1 MLMMLSER
9 LAKMPNISTFHSAPW
24 RVGVIG
30 TGFIARSLINVIRD
44 MPDLKVTGVLT
55 RRPLDLV
62 DGIGNDINLTQSTS
76 ELIDHCDVVV
86 ECSGDVLHAT
96 EVIRDAMAANLPVV
110 TMNSE
115 FQVTCGSYFADKGYL
130 TEAEGDQPGSTA
142 ALYKDVIDMGFTPQ
156 VYGNMKGFM
165 NLDPSPEDMIYWS
178 ERQGLSVEMTTSF
191 TDGTK
196 VQVEQAF
203 VANMY
208 GADIAQTGLLAPE
221 DKDFNAAA
229 MALGEAAAR
238 HGQPLSDFVVSPGQV
253 PGVFIVASHA
263 DVHQPVLRYLKLGDG
278 PHYVLIK
285 PYHLCAMEIP
295 KTIRAARAGEPP
307 LLNNSARPR
316 ISVGAIAKKPI
327 PAGQTIK
334 HGVGSFLLRGEA
346 VRIADAPRHA
356 PIGLIQNA
364 TTIRAIEPGQMLQL
378 DDIDLPDSFGRDIGL
393 KIQSQP

>member
-1 MLMMLSER
+1 MATVPTPHSE
-9 LAKMPNISTFHSAPW
+9 PW

-44 MPDLKVTGVLT
+44 MPDLTVTRALT
-55 RRPLDLV
+55 RRPTDGV
-62 DGIGNDINLTQSTS
+62 DCIGDDVKLTQSAN
-76 ELIDHCDVVV
+76 ELIDNCDVVV
-86 ECSGDVLHAT
+86 ECSGDVLHAS

-115 FQVTCGSYFADKGYL
+115 FQVTCGSYFVEKGYL

-142 ALYKDVIDMGFTPQ
+142 ALYKDVVAMGFKPQ

-165 NLDPSPEDMIYWS
+165 NLDPSPEDMTYWA
-178 ERQGLSVEMTTSF
+178 ERQGLRVEMTTSF

-208 GADIAQTGLLAPE
+208 GADIAQTGLLAQE

-229 MALGEAAAR
+229 IALGEAAAR
-238 HGQPLSDFVVSPGQV
+238 HGTPLSDFIVSPGQV
-253 PGVFIVASHA
+253 PGVFIVASH
-263 DVHQPVLRYLKLGDG
+263 DEIHQPVLRYLKLGDG

-295 KTIRAARAGEPP
+295 KTIRAVRAGEPP

-316 ISVGAIAKKPI
+316 ISVGAVAKKPI
-327 PAGQTIK
+327 AAGEPIP

-346 VRIADAPRHA
+346 VRTADAPRHV

-364 TTIRAIEPGQMLQL
+364 VTARAIEPGQMLEL

-393 KIQSQP
+393 GILSQG

>member
-1 MLMMLSER
+1 MVVS
-9 LAKMPNISTFHSAPW
+9 PNISDPW

-44 MPDLKVTGVLT
+44 MPDLTVTRALT
-55 RRPLDLV
+55 RRSLESV
-62 DGIGNDINLTQSTS
+62 EGIGDDVRLTQSAN

-86 ECSGDVLHAT
+86 ECSGDVLHAS
-96 EVIRDAMAANLPVV
+96 EVIRDAMAANLPIV

-115 FQVTCGSYFADKGYL
+115 FQVTCGSYFVDKGYL

-142 ALYKDVIDMGFTPQ
+142 ALYKDVIAMGFTPQ

-165 NLDPSPEDMIYWS
+165 NLDPSPEDMAYWA

-208 GADIAQTGLLAPE
+208 GADIAKTGLLAPE

-229 MALGEAAAR
+229 MSLGELAAR
-238 HGQPLSDFVVSPGQV
+238 RGQPLSDFVVSPGQV

-263 DVHQPVLRYLKLGDG
+263 DIHQPVLRYLKLGDG

-295 KTIRAARAGEPP
+295 KTIRAVRANEPP
-307 LLNNSARPR
+307 LLNNSSKPR
-316 ISVGAIAKKPI
+316 ISVCAIAKRPI
-327 PAGQTIK
+327 AAGEAIK
-334 HGVGSFLLRGEA
+334 HGVGSFFLRGEA
-346 VRIADAPRHA
+346 VRIKDAPNHV

-364 TTIRAIEPGQMLQL
+364 TTVRAIEPGQMLQV
-378 DDIDLPDSFGRDIGL
+378 DDLDLPDSFGREVGL
-393 KIQSQP
+393 GIVSQA